1 MADRIKG
8 LDVSDHQADWK
19 PSPSYHFVFIKAT
32 EGQSWKAQKA
42 AQHARRARDTGY
54 VVGWYHFLWPS
65 AKSGNPSTQAMWFLN
80 NIPDLRVGDLLVCDW
95 EPTKGGTPTRSD
107 KNLFMAAVKKARGNR
122 NKVGLYL
129 NASMWNSSDKKA
141 GDFLWVARYGADDG
155 VAEKWQFWQFTD
167 KPIDQNWGDF
177 ASRDVL
183 RRWATPSLPKPP
195 TPAPSPLPP
204 SSPPGE
210 GILGMTQSIY
220 FRWDTDRPIKSS
232 DGWVDLYINDKHHV
246 SVTGENRT
254 VTADATVR
262 IAGLA
267 NKEWVEIAWRLVEI
281 VKENGKDVTKVR
293 HTRKPVTVIG
303 IAHKQNA
310 STTFNGGV
318 PKNLRLRVAVRTNSQ
333 TAVVDEYEVQGW
345 KE

>member
-42 AQHARRARDTGY
+42 AQHARRARDAGY

-141 GDFLWVARYGADDG
+141 GDFLWVARYGAGRDSQGERERCHQGPAHQKASYCDRYRPQ
-155 VAEKWQFWQFTD
+155 AEREHHLQ
-167 KPIDQNWGDF
+167 
-177 ASRDVL
+177 
-183 RRWATPSLPKPP
+183 RRGTEE
-195 TPAPSPLPP
+195 PAA
-204 SSPPGE
+204 PGGGAHQLADRGGRRVRGPGLE
-210 GILGMTQSIY
+210 GMT
-220 FRWDTDRPIKSS
+220 R
-232 DGWVDLYINDKHHV
+232 
-246 SVTGENRT
+246 
-254 VTADATVR
+254 
-262 IAGLA
+262 
-267 NKEWVEIAWRLVEI
+267 
-281 VKENGKDVTKVR
+281 
-293 HTRKPVTVIG
+293 
-303 IAHKQNA
+303 
-310 STTFNGGV
+310 
-318 PKNLRLRVAVRTNSQ
+318 
-333 TAVVDEYEVQGW
+333 
-345 KE
+345 

>member
-167 KPIDQNWGDF
+167 KPIDQNWGRF
-177 ASRDVL
+177 RQSRRPPAVGHSVPAEAAHTGAIAATTIL
-183 RRWATPSLPKPP
+183 AARRRDSRHDSEHLLSLGHR
-195 TPAPSPLPP
+195 SPDQ
-204 SSPPGE
+204 
-210 GILGMTQSIY
+210 IQ
-220 FRWDTDRPIKSS
+220 
-232 DGWVDLYINDKHHV
+232 
-246 SVTGENRT
+246 
-254 VTADATVR
+254 
-262 IAGLA
+262 
-267 NKEWVEIAWRLVEI
+267 
-281 VKENGKDVTKVR
+281 
-293 HTRKPVTVIG
+293 
-303 IAHKQNA
+303 
-310 STTFNGGV
+310 
-318 PKNLRLRVAVRTNSQ
+318 
-333 TAVVDEYEVQGW
+333 
-345 KE
+345 